1 MGLMSSL
8 YPTLLYEKIKWCVAD
23 SPDIYSYDKKCS
35 VRLRTVIYRIQH
47 EFGVEEKY
55 RISESDREFID
66 EIIRAYQDE
75 LIQKYFNGWASNY
88 KLSNEDYFVVTFN
101 AFLEK
106 HECEQT
112 LRGKNMYTT
121 KSYKSRGC
129 WGTPLFDATYELTDY
144 AVTYH
149 KLYYIT
155 QLKCI
160 QLHGK
165 PISEGSIANIV
176 LETCKKAIDT
186 REIEVSQR

>member
-8 YPTLLYEKIKWCVAD
+8 YPTLLYEKIKWCIASDPTSFSLENQDCVL
-23 SPDIYSYDKKCS
+23 K
-35 VRLRTVIYRIQH
+35 LRNAIYRIQH

-55 RISESDREFID
+55 RISESDREFVD
-66 EIIRAYQDE
+66 EILRAYQDE
-75 LIQKYFNGWASNY
+75 LIQKYFNGWALNY
-88 KLSNEDYFVVTFN
+88 KLSNEDYFVATFN
-101 AFLEK
+101 AFLGK
-106 HECEQT
+106 HEEEAIS
-112 LRGKNMYTT
+112 K
-121 KSYKSRGC
+121 
-129 WGTPLFDATYELTDY
+129 PVDY
-144 AVTYH
+144 VVTYY